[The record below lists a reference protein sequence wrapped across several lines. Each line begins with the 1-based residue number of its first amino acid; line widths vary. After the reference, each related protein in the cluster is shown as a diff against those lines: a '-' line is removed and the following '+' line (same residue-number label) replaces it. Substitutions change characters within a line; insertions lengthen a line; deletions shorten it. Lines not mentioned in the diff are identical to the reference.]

1 MTRKR
6 CTGGVWMLKLV
17 SPTPAYR
24 EQVLDYQREFR
35 EAGEHA
41 FGTSSLDSA
50 QTFEDWYQEVVNNSR
65 QETVQPGLVP
75 ANQYLGVVEETGEV
89 VGMLNLR
96 HYLNDSL
103 LRFGGHIGYSVRKSQ
118 RRKGYAGALI
128 RAVQEMLLSQ
138 GPVRLYAHVAKRNTP
153 SLRTHSACG
162 FQKIQDSAVYID
174 GSADSRSVTLLFE
187 YPKNISNF
195 GK

>member
-1 MTRKR
+1 
-6 CTGGVWMLKLV
+6 MLKIVRNMGQLPFSDLMRV
-17 SPTPAYR
+17 YAEENLALGRRRWPR
-24 EQVLDYQREFR
+24 EPQPLALAEEDFR
-35 EAGEHA
+35 EYLETV
-41 FGTSSLDSA
+41 F
-50 QTFEDWYQEVVNNSR
+50 FR
-65 QETVQPGLVP
+65 QEGALYALWLRQDRCVSALRLERYWDGLLLKALTTAPG
-75 ANQYLGVVEETGEV
+75 E
-89 VGMLNLR
+89 
-96 HYLNDSL
+96 
-103 LRFGGHIGYSVRKSQ
+103 

-128 RAVQEMLLSQ
+128 RAVQEMILSQ
-138 GPVRLYAHVAKRNTP
+138 GPVRLYAHVAKHNTP

>member
-1 MTRKR
+1 MEDWLLET
-6 CTGGVWMLKLV
+6 
-17 SPTPAYR
+17 
-24 EQVLDYQREFR
+24 EEDFR
-35 EAGEHA
+35 EYLETV
-41 FGTSSLDSA
+41 F
-50 QTFEDWYQEVVNNSR
+50 FR
-65 QETVQPGLVP
+65 QEGALYALWLREDRCVSALRLEPYRDGLLLEALATAPG
-75 ANQYLGVVEETGEV
+75 E
-89 VGMLNLR
+89 
-96 HYLNDSL
+96 
-103 LRFGGHIGYSVRKSQ
+103 

-128 RAVQEMLLSQ
+128 RAVQEMLLSR
-138 GPVRLYAHVAKRNTP
+138 GPVRLYAHVAKHNTP

>member
-1 MTRKR
+1 MPCGCGRTAVSAP
-6 CTGGVWMLKLV
+6 CGW
-17 SPTPAYR
+17 SPTGTACCWKLWPPP
-24 EQVLDYQREFR
+24 Q
-35 EAGEHA
+35 GE
-41 FGTSSLDSA
+41 
-50 QTFEDWYQEVVNNSR
+50 
-65 QETVQPGLVP
+65 
-75 ANQYLGVVEETGEV
+75 
-89 VGMLNLR
+89 
-96 HYLNDSL
+96 
-103 LRFGGHIGYSVRKSQ
+103 

-128 RAVQEMLLSQ
+128 RAVQEMLLSR
-138 GPVRLYAHVAKRNTP
+138 GPVRLYAHVAKHNTP